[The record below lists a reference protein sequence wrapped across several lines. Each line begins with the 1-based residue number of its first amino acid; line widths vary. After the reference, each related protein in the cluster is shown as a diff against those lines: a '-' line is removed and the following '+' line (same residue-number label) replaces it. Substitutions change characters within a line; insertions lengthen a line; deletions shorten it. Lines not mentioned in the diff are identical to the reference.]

1 MDFGQGEAGGKVHGR
16 KVLDDLS
23 GPQGNGEGVYL
34 D

>member
-1 MDFGQGEAGGKVHGR
+1 MGFGQGEAGGKVHGR

-23 GPQGNGEGVYL
+23 GAQGHGQGVHL